1 MNQQLWIEAGGWQGA
16 LATEQERPSATGNQA
31 SFPCGETGSSR
42 ADRLCYAP
50 TLTRHCPASPSRLCA
65 HGNPLA
71 LPPSLQDPVTRGTAG
86 RSPTSLVSH
95 SCSGSGFATGNRF
108 SSFNGPGTD
117 TTKGGQAPSLHATAA
132 THLRSKARGLRRRRF
147 TSCALRSALDQDR
160 CSECRRGAVGR
171 GLPFRNPHRI
181 RWGWGKAP
189 RGAPRLAGGRGGA
202 LRAEEDAHAQ

>member
-50 TLTRHCPASPSRLCA
+50 TLPRHCPASPSRLCA

-117 TTKGGQAPSLHATAA
+117 TTKGGQAPSPHAAAA

-147 TSCALRSALDQDR
+147 TSCSRRSTRTGVL
-160 CSECRRGAVGR
+160 SVAVG
-171 GLPFRNPHRI
+171 L
-181 RWGWGKAP
+181 WGVGSLLGIPIGSGGGGGKAP

-202 LRAEEDAHAQ
+202 LLAEEDAHAQ